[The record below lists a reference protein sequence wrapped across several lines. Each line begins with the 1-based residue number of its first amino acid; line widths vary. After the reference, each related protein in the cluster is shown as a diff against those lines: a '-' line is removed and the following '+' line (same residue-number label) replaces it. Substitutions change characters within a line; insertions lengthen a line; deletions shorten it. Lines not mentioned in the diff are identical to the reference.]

1 MELELEPF
9 SKVTSII
16 TPFNKANVDTD
27 QIIPKQFLKLITKS
41 GFGKFLFYDWRF
53 DHDGKPKNDFV
64 LNNSLY
70 KNSQILVTNE
80 NFGCGSSREH
90 AVWALKDFGFN
101 VIISP
106 SFADIFYSN
115 CFKNGVLPIILDIEK
130 IHKLLQFEDE
140 VELDLNSQKIT
151 LGDESINFEIDSYRK
166 IRLLKGLDDIDLTLK
181 EDEKIATRYYTIK
194 ELSLENQSIS
204 SVKVGG
210 LVKPNSIN
218 ISESN
223 RLEVWFYVYQGED
236 SLQVYYNGTRPDL
249 FKDDAEV
256 VVAGKFDN
264 NLIMAT
270 ELQTKCAS
278 RYEGDLK
285 NTNTI

>member
-1 MELELEPF
+1 MGLILKPF

-16 TPFNKANVDTD
+16 TPFDRANVDTD

-53 DHDGKPKNDFV
+53 DHNGKPKDDFV
-64 LNNSLY
+64 LNNSRY
-70 KNSQILVTNE
+70 ENSQILVTNE

-140 VELDLNSQKIT
+140 VELDLDSQKIT
-151 LGDESINFEIDSYRK
+151 LLDESINFEIDSHRK
-166 IRLLKGLDDIDLTLK
+166 IRLLKGLDEIDLTLK
-181 EDEKIATRYYTIK
+181 EDEKIEK
-194 ELSLENQSIS
+194 FENDSSI
-204 SVKVGG
+204 V
-210 LVKPNSIN
+210 SI
-218 ISESN
+218 
-223 RLEVWFYVYQGED
+223 F
-236 SLQVYYNGTRPDL
+236 
-249 FKDDAEV
+249 
-256 VVAGKFDN
+256 
-264 NLIMAT
+264 
-270 ELQTKCAS
+270 
-278 RYEGDLK
+278 
-285 NTNTI
+285 

>member
-1 MELELEPF
+1 MELKLEPF

-16 TPFNKANVDTD
+16 TPFDKANVDTD

-90 AVWALKDFGFN
+90 AVWALKEFGFN

-130 IHKLLQFEDE
+130 IHKLLQFKDE

-151 LGDESINFEIDSYRK
+151 IGDESIDFEIDSYRK
-166 IRLLKGLDDIDLTLK
+166 IRLLEGLDDIDLTLK
-181 EDEKIATRYYTIK
+181 EDEKIEK
-194 ELSLENQSIS
+194 FENESSI
-204 SVKVGG
+204 V
-210 LVKPNSIN
+210 SI
-218 ISESN
+218 
-223 RLEVWFYVYQGED
+223 F
-236 SLQVYYNGTRPDL
+236 
-249 FKDDAEV
+249 
-256 VVAGKFDN
+256 
-264 NLIMAT
+264 
-270 ELQTKCAS
+270 
-278 RYEGDLK
+278 
-285 NTNTI
+285 

>member
-1 MELELEPF
+1 MESF

-16 TPFNKANVDTD
+16 TPFDKANVDTD

-53 DHDGKPKNDFV
+53 DRDGKPKNDFV

-70 KNSQILVTNE
+70 ENSQILVTNE

-130 IHKLLQFEDE
+130 IHKLLQCKDE

-151 LGDESINFEIDSYRK
+151 LGKEYINFEIDSHRK
-166 IRLLKGLDDIDLTLK
+166 IRLLKGLDEIDLTLK
-181 EDEKIATRYYTIK
+181 EEKEIERF
-194 ELSLENQSIS
+194 ENNS
-204 SVKVGG
+204 SVV
-210 LVKPNSIN
+210 SI
-218 ISESN
+218 
-223 RLEVWFYVYQGED
+223 F
-236 SLQVYYNGTRPDL
+236 
-249 FKDDAEV
+249 
-256 VVAGKFDN
+256 
-264 NLIMAT
+264 
-270 ELQTKCAS
+270 
-278 RYEGDLK
+278 
-285 NTNTI
+285 

>member
-1 MELELEPF
+1 MELKLEPF

-16 TPFNKANVDTD
+16 TPFDKANVDTD

-130 IHKLLQFEDE
+130 IHKLFQFEDE

-151 LGDESINFEIDSYRK
+151 LGDESMNFEIDSHRK
-166 IRLLKGLDDIDLTLK
+166 IRLLKGLDDIDFTLK
-181 EDEKIATRYYTIK
+181 ENEKIEK
-194 ELSLENQSIS
+194 FENDSSI
-204 SVKVGG
+204 V
-210 LVKPNSIN
+210 SI
-218 ISESN
+218 
-223 RLEVWFYVYQGED
+223 F
-236 SLQVYYNGTRPDL
+236 
-249 FKDDAEV
+249 
-256 VVAGKFDN
+256 
-264 NLIMAT
+264 
-270 ELQTKCAS
+270 
-278 RYEGDLK
+278 
-285 NTNTI
+285 

>member
-1 MELELEPF
+1 MELKLKPF

-16 TPFNKANVDTD
+16 TPFNNANVDTD

-70 KNSQILVTNE
+70 ENSQILVTNE

-130 IHKLLQFEDE
+130 IHKLLKFEDE
-140 VELDLNSQKIT
+140 IELDLNSQKIT

-166 IRLLKGLDDIDLTLK
+166 IRLLEGIDDIDLTLK
-181 EDEKIATRYYTIK
+181 EDEKIEK
-194 ELSLENQSIS
+194 FENDSSI
-204 SVKVGG
+204 V
-210 LVKPNSIN
+210 SI
-218 ISESN
+218 
-223 RLEVWFYVYQGED
+223 F
-236 SLQVYYNGTRPDL
+236 
-249 FKDDAEV
+249 
-256 VVAGKFDN
+256 
-264 NLIMAT
+264 
-270 ELQTKCAS
+270 
-278 RYEGDLK
+278 
-285 NTNTI
+285 